1 MTSNAPLSWSC
12 SPLSRGMRRR
22 IRGSPVSVTAVVVS
36 VSVFSVWWIGCS
48 AAIKRA
54 GSVPS
59 SQPPSL
65 VIPIGTT
72 SYFSLSR
79 FAITEVAEASDTSC
93 SPERPPKTSPTRI
106 FCFFSG
112 ILFPPRYI
120 KLALQHIQHSFHVH
134 AARAFD
140 QHKIGTPH
148 VLFEQVGCRPFR
160 GLQI

>member
-1 MTSNAPLSWSC
+1 
-12 SPLSRGMRRR
+12 MRRR
-22 IRGSPVSVTAVVVS
+22 RLGSPVRVTAVDCS
-36 VSVFSVWWIGCS
+36 RPCSWLALCS
-48 AAIKRA
+48 ADSNWGGAT
-54 GSVPS
+54 PS
-59 SQPPSL
+59 SQEPSL

-79 FAITEVAEASDTSC
+79 FAITDVADASDTSC

-140 QHKIGTPH
+140 HHDIAPPP
-148 VLFEQVGCRPFR
+148 VLFTQPAYPPFPS
-160 GLQI
+160 LHPHT